1 MGASSPTEIAEG
13 MLKIF
18 NTRKQSGPEIFARSA
33 VDGFMS
39 IPEDLW
45 MLTKD
50 FLDSD
55 HRWRNQTDKIR
66 LLTLIKKGLTS
77 EDVRRLINTVI
88 KRYLSGLSEE
98 QSKELLLKIGG
109 SQVGGVAFKMIFV
122 NELIALFVSKIVP
135 RFLVSAGITGVL
147 SVGASIS
154 RSVYTSYDLLK
165 LNKDVYNELRGAG
178 DLDLLYFLVEDNVKP
193 FIEAINFQQSHGAID
208 QDIFNRFLTGVPVF
222 NKAIRYI
229 GVYLMLLM
237 SFMLFFTVLGY
248 YLFVFDWSVSF
259 FDVMINAALLIFS
272 VAASIAIYYF
282 AEKVKSRL

>member
-1 MGASSPTEIAEG
+1 LGASSPKEIADG

-18 NTRKQSGPEIFARSA
+18 NPRTQSGPEIFARST
-33 VDGFMS
+33 VDGFLS

-55 HRWRNQTDKIR
+55 HRWRNETDKIR

-98 QSKELLLKIGG
+98 QSKKLLLKIGG
-109 SQVGGVAFKMIFV
+109 SQVGGITFKMVFV
-122 NELIALFVSKIVP
+122 NELITLFVSKIIP

-165 LNKDVYNELRGAG
+165 LNKDIYYELRGAG
-178 DLDLLYFLVEDNVKP
+178 DLDLLYFLVEDNIKP
-193 FIEAINFQQSHGAID
+193 FIEAVNFQQSHGAVD
-208 QDIFNRFLTGVPVF
+208 EE
-222 NKAIRYI
+222 
-229 GVYLMLLM
+229 
-237 SFMLFFTVLGY
+237 
-248 YLFVFDWSVSF
+248 
-259 FDVMINAALLIFS
+259 IFS
-272 VAASIAIYYF
+272 RFVSG
-282 AEKVKSRL
+282 VTRV

>member
-1 MGASSPTEIAEG
+1 LGTRSPKEIADG

-18 NTRKQSGPEIFARSA
+18 DTRKQSGPEIFARSA

-50 FLDSD
+50 FLDTD
-55 HRWRNQTDKIR
+55 HRWRNETDKIR

-77 EDVRRLINTVI
+77 EDVRRLINTVV

-98 QSKELLLKIGG
+98 QSKELLLKVGG
-109 SQVGGVAFKMIFV
+109 SQVGGIAFKMVFV
-122 NELIALFVSKIVP
+122 NELITLFVSKIVP
-135 RFLVSAGITGVL
+135 RFLVSAGLTGVL

-165 LNKDVYNELRGAG
+165 LNKNIYFELRGAG

-208 QDIFNRFLTGVPVF
+208 
-222 NKAIRYI
+222 KE
-229 GVYLMLLM
+229 
-237 SFMLFFTVLGY
+237 
-248 YLFVFDWSVSF
+248 
-259 FDVMINAALLIFS
+259 IFS
-272 VAASIAIYYF
+272 QFLAGVTR
-282 AEKVKSRL
+282 V

>member
-88 KRYLSGLSEE
+88 KRYLSGLSED

-193 FIEAINFQQSHGAID
+193 FIEAINYQQSHGAID
-208 QDIFNRFLTGVPVF
+208 QDIFNRFLTGVPRV
-222 NKAIRYI
+222 
-229 GVYLMLLM
+229 
-237 SFMLFFTVLGY
+237 
-248 YLFVFDWSVSF
+248 
-259 FDVMINAALLIFS
+259 
-272 VAASIAIYYF
+272 
-282 AEKVKSRL
+282 

>member
-1 MGASSPTEIAEG
+1 

-18 NTRKQSGPEIFARSA
+18 NPRTQSGPEIFARST
-33 VDGFMS
+33 VDGFLS

-55 HRWRNQTDKIR
+55 HRWRNETDKIR

-98 QSKELLLKIGG
+98 QSKKLLLKIGG
-109 SQVGGVAFKMIFV
+109 SQVGGITFKMVFV
-122 NELIALFVSKIVP
+122 NELITLFVSKIIP

-165 LNKDVYNELRGAG
+165 LNKDIYYELRGAG
-178 DLDLLYFLVEDNVKP
+178 DLDLLYFLVEDNIKP
-193 FIEAINFQQSHGAID
+193 FIEAVNFQQSHGAVD
-208 QDIFNRFLTGVPVF
+208 EE
-222 NKAIRYI
+222 
-229 GVYLMLLM
+229 
-237 SFMLFFTVLGY
+237 
-248 YLFVFDWSVSF
+248 
-259 FDVMINAALLIFS
+259 IFS
-272 VAASIAIYYF
+272 RFVSG
-282 AEKVKSRL
+282 VTRV

>member
-1 MGASSPTEIAEG
+1 

-18 NTRKQSGPEIFARSA
+18 NPRTQSGPEIFARST
-33 VDGFMS
+33 VDGFLS

-55 HRWRNQTDKIR
+55 HRWRNETDKIR

-98 QSKELLLKIGG
+98 QSKKLLLKIGG
-109 SQVGGVAFKMIFV
+109 SQVGGITFKMVFV
-122 NELIALFVSKIVP
+122 NELITLFVSKIIP

-165 LNKDVYNELRGAG
+165 LNKDIYYELRGAG

-193 FIEAINFQQSHGAID
+193 FIEAVNFQQSHGAVD
-208 QDIFNRFLTGVPVF
+208 EE
-222 NKAIRYI
+222 
-229 GVYLMLLM
+229 
-237 SFMLFFTVLGY
+237 
-248 YLFVFDWSVSF
+248 
-259 FDVMINAALLIFS
+259 IFS
-272 VAASIAIYYF
+272 RFVSG
-282 AEKVKSRL
+282 VTRV

>member
-1 MGASSPTEIAEG
+1 MGASSPKEIVDG

-18 NTRKQSGPEIFARSA
+18 NPRTQSGPEIFARST
-33 VDGFMS
+33 VDGFLS

-55 HRWRNQTDKIR
+55 HRWRNETDKIR

-98 QSKELLLKIGG
+98 QSKKLLLKIGG
-109 SQVGGVAFKMIFV
+109 SQVGGITFKMVFV
-122 NELIALFVSKIVP
+122 NELITLFVSKIIP

-165 LNKDVYNELRGAG
+165 LNKNIYYELRGAG

-193 FIEAINFQQSHGAID
+193 FIEAVNFQQSHGAVD
-208 QDIFNRFLTGVPVF
+208 EE
-222 NKAIRYI
+222 
-229 GVYLMLLM
+229 
-237 SFMLFFTVLGY
+237 
-248 YLFVFDWSVSF
+248 
-259 FDVMINAALLIFS
+259 IFS
-272 VAASIAIYYF
+272 RFVSG
-282 AEKVKSRL
+282 VTRV

>member
-1 MGASSPTEIAEG
+1 

-18 NTRKQSGPEIFARSA
+18 NPRTQSGPEIFARST
-33 VDGFMS
+33 VDGFLS

-55 HRWRNQTDKIR
+55 HRWRNETDKIR

-98 QSKELLLKIGG
+98 QSKKLLLKIGG
-109 SQVGGVAFKMIFV
+109 SQVGGITFKMVFV
-122 NELIALFVSKIVP
+122 NELITLFVSKIIP

-165 LNKDVYNELRGAG
+165 LNKDIYYELRGAG
-178 DLDLLYFLVEDNVKP
+178 DLDLLYFLVEDNIKP
-193 FIEAINFQQSHGAID
+193 FIEAVNFQQSHGAVD
-208 QDIFNRFLTGVPVF
+208 EE
-222 NKAIRYI
+222 
-229 GVYLMLLM
+229 
-237 SFMLFFTVLGY
+237 
-248 YLFVFDWSVSF
+248 
-259 FDVMINAALLIFS
+259 IFS
-272 VAASIAIYYF
+272 RFVSGVIR
-282 AEKVKSRL
+282 V